1 MSRPGTSHVKKPG
14 KSRRPKPRKKPS
26 ERAASHVAS
35 RAVAGRV
42 AVFARSRTGV
52 GSSETSGRAAPFVA
66 ALQAI
71 AVLPAGRDDRMVLAL
86 LLAPFLIVGLSLGVE
101 RTARH
106 VASRAPHY
114 IEAAR
119 PSTSP
124 SAIEAGRH
132 HAALEVP
139 VAPAPALPR
148 LAHVIDP
155 PAPALQRLVHLIDP
169 PAPVLPRL
177 THVIDPPAPALPRL
191 AHVID
196 PPAPVL
202 PRLAHL
208 LDPPAPALPRL
219 AHVIDPPAPALPRL
233 AHVIDPPAPA
243 LPRLA
248 HMIDPPA
255 PALPRLAHMIDP
267 PAPALPRLAHVI
279 DPPAP
284 VLPRLARLMAPSSL
298 EPLQQCLPKVAAAP
312 QVAPRDPGQFGLALA
327 HAARDQLGT
336 LVIYNAK
343 YVRMSYP
350 MGDVAPLYGVCT
362 DVVVRAYRALG
373 IDLQA
378 LIHKARVGSGDRNID
393 HRRVEVVRRFLARFG
408 ESLPVTAFHENY
420 RPGDIVTYYRP
431 QNRASTSHIAIVTD
445 KLGPSG
451 RPMIVHNRGWG
462 PQIEDALFVDKIT
475 GHYRFSG
482 LETTA
487 RSQTTADR
495 RQVTRR

>member
-1 MSRPGTSHVKKPG
+1 MGTATRRELMSRPGTSHVKKPG

-233 AHVIDPPAPA
+233 AHVIDPPAP
-243 LPRLA
+243 
-248 HMIDPPA
+248 
-255 PALPRLAHMIDP
+255 
-267 PAPALPRLAHVI
+267 
-279 DPPAP
+279 